1 MRRVN
6 FLRIVQKIILGAC
19 ERGGCICEDELN
31 QANDAD
37 TPKVEEPAQDPVVP
51 VPIPSP
57 LKS

>member
-1 MRRVN
+1 MNGVDAYVKKRVP
-6 FLRIVQKIILGAC
+6 
-19 ERGGCICEDELN
+19 ELN